1 MFPEPEP
8 RQTTEVKS
16 TAGTAGEPTAETL
29 KSKDQRGTAVIAEGS
44 RHENESVLRMRLALN
59 VARSGEGDERSPDPP
74 TTTGIWIVKSLPRP
88 PLVAAMLRE
97 PPADELLANDSLG
110 G

>member
-8 RQTTEVKS
+8 RQTIEAKS
-16 TAGTAGEPTAETL
+16 TAGTADRPAAETL
-29 KSKDQRGTAVIAEGS
+29 KLKDQSGHAGIAGGS